1 VGLCGDSDMRAI
13 QQRSAAGDA
22 DATLALDVFVKR
34 VRKYL
39 GSFLVELG
47 GKVDA
52 VVFTGGIGE
61 NSAVVRS
68 LVCANLEALG
78 ISLDEHRNAERL
90 PGIRAVH
97 SAASLTK
104 VLVVPTNEEL
114 SITLQS
120 VQVAAV
126 APPPAA
132 RPARRTVIDSAPGGT
147 SPGVGVWGQLA
158 QSSAFMA
165 NVSSAVSKFRAA
177 KKPGARAASGLAQGS
192 SLGPY

>member
-13 QQRSAAGDA
+13 QQRSAAGDE
-22 DATLALDVFVKR
+22 DATVALDVFVKR

-52 VVFTGGIGE
+52 VVFTAGIGE

-68 LVCANLEALG
+68 LVCANLELMG
-78 ISLDEHRNAERL
+78 ISLDEQRNAERV
-90 PGIRAVH
+90 PGIRAIH

-120 VQVAAV
+120 VQVAQV

-132 RPARRTVIDSAPGGT
+132 RPARRTVKILDSAPDGA
-147 SPGVGVWGQLA
+147 SPGAGAWGRLA
-158 QSSAFMA
+158 QSSTLMA
-165 NVSSAVSKFRAA
+165 NVSSAVSKFRTA
-177 KKPGARAASGLAQGS
+177 KKPGV
-192 SLGPY
+192 